1 MAGRK
6 QEMLREREESGEEGK
21 VERETSE
28 NQHTRD
34 HFSLWENGLV
44 TFLTFILL
52 GRKNFQVF
60 KKSRLIAV
68 SLIIFNYL

>member
-1 MAGRK
+1 MRERRKIAGRK

-34 HFSLWENGLV
+34 HLV
-44 TFLTFILL
+44 RGKMDLVFFLSPFVYTI
-52 GRKNFQVF
+52 KN
-60 KKSRLIAV
+60 K
-68 SLIIFNYL
+68 